1 MRQQNLQKGATYET
15 TNCKKVQHTIIR
27 NGSVIYGKKI
37 FKKIA
42 RMER

>member
-15 TNCKKVQHTIIR
+15 TNTIIR